1 MKGAKFSNDPGQ
13 LFEQDDIRRV
23 LEDMDENKRELLE
36 KLSQSDEDIL
46 QYLNSTMLENE
57 PTEVLIKCAE
67 ILRERRQNLYPD
79 QDKPD
84 DEMPNPI
91 K

>member
-1 MKGAKFSNDPGQ
+1 
-13 LFEQDDIRRV
+13 
-23 LEDMDENKRELLE
+23 MDENKRELLE

-79 QDKPD
+79 QDKPED
-84 DEMPNPI
+84 DMLHPI